1 MQMTNPQVH
10 FPRNL
15 EEESS
20 ISWTASITF
29 AVIIVF
35 SSVPFGLLADWL
47 KPVDALMSI
56 LP

>member
-15 EEESS
+15 EEEGN
-20 ISWTASITF
+20 ISWTAGIF
-29 AVIIVF
+29 LAVFIIF